1 MNKSTKEQKRKELN
15 EKAKQYYREH
25 REEILAYQKK
35 LREEQ
40 KREQIIYSS
49 TEEMIEDW
57 NIKLLHNLQTKK
69 FPQWLKT
76 AIVEQIKRN
85 NDFIN
90 EIKNESQKTNQCVQ
104 LPRIN
109 KKFHNDL

>member
-1 MNKSTKEQKRKELN
+1 MNKSTKEQKRKEHI
-15 EKAKQYYREH
+15 EKSKQYYREH

-35 LREEQ
+35 LREQQ

-76 AIVEQIKRN
+76 AIVEQIKQN

-90 EIKNESQKTNQCVQ
+90 QIKNESQKTSECVQ
-104 LPRIN
+104 RQGIR
-109 KKFHNDL
+109 KKLFNYL

>member
-1 MNKSTKEQKRKELN
+1 MNKSTKEQKRKIQN
-15 EKAKQYYREH
+15 EKSKQYYREH
-25 REEILAYQKK
+25 REEILAYQRK

-76 AIVEQIKRN
+76 AIVEQIKQN
-85 NDFIN
+85 NDFLNNIIN
-90 EIKNESQKTNQCVQ
+90 ATEKTSNRVQ
-104 LPRIN
+104 LPRVD
-109 KKFHNDL
+109 KKFFNDL